1 MTKRL
6 FLIAAAAALAS
17 ACGGSTTTPASCSS
31 FTDLTSTTAIIEFG
45 GAHGN
50 AYVPRC
56 AMVKVNQSVTFD
68 GDFSV
73 HPLSQ
78 TSGAAVIPHTTSGT
92 SLTFSIPTAG
102 TYDYQCDVHHAAGMT
117 GAIKVVP

>member
-6 FLIAAAAALAS
+6 LLIAAAALAS
-17 ACGGSTTTPASCSS
+17 ACGGGSTTPAACAS
-31 FTDLTSTTAIIEFG
+31 FTDLTATTATIEFG
-45 GAHGN
+45 GTHGN
-50 AYVPRC
+50 AYVPSC
-56 AMVKVNQSVTFD
+56 AMVKVNQPITFE

-102 TYDYQCDVHHAAGMT
+102 TYDYQCDNHHAAGMT

>member
-1 MTKRL
+1 MKRSL
-6 FLIAAAAALAS
+6 LTAALISLA
-17 ACGGSTTTPASCSS
+17 ACGSSSSTTAASCMS
-31 FTDLTSTTAIIEFG
+31 FTDLTATTAVINFG
-45 GAHGN
+45 GANGN

-56 AMVKVNQSVTFD
+56 AMVTVNQAITFD

-78 TSGAAVIPHTTSGT
+78 TSGAAVIPNTSSGT
-92 SLTFSIPTAG
+92 TLTFSIPTAG
-102 TYDYQCDVHHAAGMT
+102 TYDYQCDVHHAGGMT